1 MKHNRGSL
9 PGPFGG
15 EAVIGVG
22 GRDPRVIGSPLVV
35 SQLPED
41 RASRPNSPDSDL

>member
-9 PGPFGG
+9 PGPFAG

-22 GRDPRVIGSPLVV
+22 GRDQRVLARHSP
-35 SQLPED
+35 
-41 RASRPNSPDSDL
+41 